1 MSITIKKDEREIKAI
16 LEDAKKRYEMFK
28 SQNLNLDMSR
38 GKPCKEQLCLSDGL
52 LNCLDSYKAKDGTD
66 CRNYGGVDGIPEA
79 KELFSQ
85 MLAVSKNEIII
96 GGNSSLNMMYDAIAR
111 AMFFG
116 VYGGK
121 KPWAKIDKV
130 KFLCPSPGYD
140 RHFAICELF
149 GIEMIT
155 IEMKKDGPDIDAIEK
170 LVAED
175 ENIKGIWCVPMYS
188 NPDGITYSDEVVERL
203 ASMKTKAEDFRIFWD
218 NAYCVHHLSEE
229 HDNLK
234 NILEAC
240 KAAGNADRVYIFSST
255 SKITF
260 PGAGVAMMA
269 ASENNINLAKKHL
282 SIQTIGPDKLNQL
295 RHVVFL
301 KDMEGIKSHMKKHA
315 EILKPKFDAVTD
327 ILEKELSGLDIAYWN
342 KPKGG
347 YFISLYT
354 LPGCA
359 REVGEMALKAG
370 VTLTKVGA
378 TYPYG
383 VDPLDRNIRIAPTFP
398 PVDELK
404 KAIEIVAL
412 CIKIVTLNKIICQ
425 NP

>member
-1 MSITIKKDEREIKAI
+1 MSISNNKDYKAIQAI

-38 GKPCKEQLCLSDGL
+38 GKPCKEQLSLSDEL
-52 LNCLDSYKAKDGTD
+52 LSCLESYKTKDGTD

-85 MLAVSKNEIII
+85 MLGVSKNEIII

-111 AMFFG
+111 AMSFG

-121 KPWAKIDKV
+121 KPWSKHEKV

-155 IEMKKDGPDIDAIEK
+155 IQMKKDGPDIDAIEK

-188 NPDGITYSDEVVERL
+188 NPDGITYSDEIVVRL

-218 NAYCVHHLSEE
+218 NAYCVHHLSDD

-234 NILEAC
+234 NILEEC
-240 KAAGNADRVYIFSST
+240 KASGNPDRVYIFSST

-301 KDMEGIKSHMKKHA
+301 KNMAGIESHMKKHA

-359 REVGEMALKAG
+359 REVGEMAFQAG

-383 VDPLDRNIRIAPTFP
+383 VDPDDRNIRIAPTFP

-404 KAIEIVAL
+404 KAIEIVAI
-412 CIKIVTLNKIICQ
+412 CIKIVSLNRIISQ